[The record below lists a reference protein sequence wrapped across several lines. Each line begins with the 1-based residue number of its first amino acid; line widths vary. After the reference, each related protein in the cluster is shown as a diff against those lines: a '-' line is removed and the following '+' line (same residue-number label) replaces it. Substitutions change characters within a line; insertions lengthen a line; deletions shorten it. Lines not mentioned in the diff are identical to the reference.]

1 MISSVF
7 GKTKPVNYILVLT
20 SLFVCFILIRF
31 GPFPLEDPVSELPAQ
46 TLALA
51 CLLFSVLAV
60 NFIVQR
66 NQLTGPHSYA
76 IYFFGVLVLMF
87 PESMVDRQT
96 ILANFF
102 ILLALRRL
110 ISLKSLRDTKAKIFD
125 GTLWILISS
134 LFLNW
139 SVLFLALVWIHIY
152 FYDPKNLRNWLV
164 PLAAMAAFALI
175 GMAVAF
181 LAGRPDYFAS
191 HYRFEWE
198 GMGAYWSAWGH
209 AFKIGLYLL
218 AVFLAG
224 LVSFLILGKSGHGK
238 VLPMRLTALTL
249 LLTMV
254 VVIFRSSDE
263 HHPVLLT
270 FYPSAV
276 FLSKYVETVRRDSI
290 REGVLLGSL
299 VFCLVVF
306 LGEWVGK

>member
-7 GKTKPVNYILVLT
+7 GKTKPVNYILVL
-20 SLFVCFILIRF
+20 SFLFVCFCLLRL

-46 TLALA
+46 ALALA

-66 NQLTGPHSYA
+66 NQLTAPHSYA
-76 IYFFGVLVLMF
+76 IYFFALLVLLF
-87 PESMVDRQT
+87 PESMIDRET

-125 GTLWILISS
+125 GTLWILIAS

-139 SVLFLALVWIHIY
+139 SVLFLVLVWIHIY
-152 FYDPKNLRNWLV
+152 FYEPKNLRNWLV

-175 GMAVAF
+175 GLAVTC
-181 LAGRPDYFAS
+181 LAGKPDYFSS

-198 GMGAYWSAWGH
+198 GMGAYWSAWKN
-209 AFKIGLYLL
+209 AFKMGFFLL
-218 AVFLAG
+218 AVLMAGFVGFLK
-224 LVSFLILGKSGHGK
+224 LGKSGHGK
-238 VLPMRLTALTL
+238 VLPMRLIALTL
-249 LLTMV
+249 LLAFV
-254 VVIFRSSDE
+254 VVIFRSSNE
-263 HHPVLLT
+263 HNSVLLT
-270 FYPSAV
+270 FFPSAII
-276 FLSKYVETVRRDSI
+276 LCKYVETVRRDNI

-299 VFCLVVF
+299 VLCLAVF